1 MRTLIIL
8 TKGYNDPVKW
18 PGHQSCPSDRDTSA
32 EARHLIRLYG
42 RHGDKIHI
50 LLQIT
55 ADDSRELIQDP
66 NNDDS
71 ISYNSK
77 RCWPRDC
84 CMRFIKHDANLGQA
98 DQLRSLNP
106 FSEIRN
112 VGEVFPSTDGVLVNG
127 AAKERIALAYLCVSD
142 YKIDQFHNQIRQVL
156 MARGSTT
163 FSQIVHK

>member
-1 MRTLIIL
+1 M
-8 TKGYNDPVKW
+8 
-18 PGHQSCPSDRDTSA
+18 
-32 EARHLIRLYG
+32 
-42 RHGDKIHI
+42 
-50 LLQIT
+50 
-55 ADDSRELIQDP
+55 
-66 NNDDS
+66 
-71 ISYNSK
+71 
-77 RCWPRDC
+77 
-84 CMRFIKHDANLGQA
+84 GQ